1 MTKKPGLLL
10 LLVLLVACAPATPRT
25 GIVLGAQ
32 LEPPGL
38 DPTIGAAGATDG
50 VVYGNIFEGLT
61 RIDQNGQVQPA
72 LARAWEIA
80 PDGLTYTFHLRQ
92 GVRFHDGTPFDA
104 SIVKFSLDRARAP
117 DSANAQKGLFAPI
130 ESVQVL
136 DPLTVRVRLRRPAGD
151 FLYNMGWGDAVMVAP
166 QSAASNAA
174 HPVGT
179 GPFRFAGWRKGYAI
193 DLVRNED
200 YWGSK
205 AKAAT
210 VRFLFIPDPAAAYAA
225 LMAGDVDGFAN
236 YPAPENLRA
245 FAADPRFDVVI
256 GSTEGEVILAINNA
270 RKPFD
275 DIRVRRAIAH
285 ALDRQKIIAGAM
297 FGYGQ
302 PIGSHFSP
310 GDPGYVDLTGLYAHD
325 LARARALLAQAGYP
339 DGFEATLK
347 LPPPSYARRSGEIV
361 AAQLRQAGIRVR
373 IQNIEWAQWL
383 DQVFANKDYDLSI
396 VAHTEPK
403 DIGIYA
409 RPDYYFGYHSAA
421 FDAIMTRLARTR
433 DPVRRAALYGDAQ
446 RRIAQDCVN
455 GFLFQLPKLGV
466 WDKRLHG
473 MWKNAPTQGENLE
486 NVYFE
491 GRAGN
496 AP

>member
-1 MTKKPGLLL
+1 MTRHAGLFV
-10 LLVLLVACAPATPRT
+10 LLVLLAACAPALPKT
-25 GIVLGAQ
+25 GVVLGAQ

-38 DPTIGAAGATDG
+38 DPTVGAAGATDG

-61 RIDQNGQVQPA
+61 RIDQNGEVQPA
-72 LARAWEIA
+72 LAKTWEIS
-80 PDGLTYTFHLRQ
+80 PDGLTYTFHLQ
-92 GVRFHDGTPFDA
+92 KGVRFHDGTPFDA

-117 DSANAQKGLFAPI
+117 ESANAQKVLFAPI
-130 ESVQVL
+130 EQVDII
-136 DPLTVRVRLRRPAGD
+136 DPLTVQVRLRHPAGN
-151 FLYNMGWGDAVMVAP
+151 FLFNMGWGDAVMVAP
-166 QSAASNAA
+166 QSAAANAV

-179 GPFRFAGWRKGYAI
+179 GPFRFAEWRKGYAI
-193 DLVRNED
+193 DLVRND
-200 YWGSK
+200 VYWGNP
-205 AKAAT
+205 AKSAAI
-210 VRFLFIPDPAAAYAA
+210 RFLFIPDPAAAYAA

-236 YPAPENLRA
+236 DPAPENVRA
-245 FAADPRFDVVI
+245 FAADPRFDVVV
-256 GSTEGEVILAINNA
+256 GDTEGEVILAINNA

-275 DIRVRRAIAH
+275 DIRVRRAIAF
-285 ALDRQKIIAGAM
+285 ALNRQDIIDGAM

-310 GDPGYVDLTGLYAHD
+310 ADAGYVDLTGMYAHN
-325 LARARALLAQAGYP
+325 LARARALLAEAGYG
-339 DGFEATLK
+339 DGLDVTLK

-361 AAQLRQAGIRVR
+361 AAQLGKAGIHVR
-373 IQNIEWAQWL
+373 IRNIEWAGWL
-383 DQVFANKDYDLSI
+383 DQVFANKDYDLTI
-396 VAHTEPK
+396 VAHTEPM

-421 FDAIMTRLARTR
+421 FDTIMAKLARTR
-433 DPVRRAALYGDAQ
+433 DPARRAALYGDAERQ
-446 RRIAQDCVN
+446 IAKDCVN

-473 MWKNAPTQGENLE
+473 MWKNAPIQGANLSG
-486 NVYFE
+486 VYFE